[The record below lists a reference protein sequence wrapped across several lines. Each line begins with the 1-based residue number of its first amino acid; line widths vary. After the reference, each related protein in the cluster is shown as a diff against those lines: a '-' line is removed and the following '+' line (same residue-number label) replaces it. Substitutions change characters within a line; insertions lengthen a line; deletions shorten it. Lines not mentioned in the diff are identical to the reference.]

1 MRQRLAVV
9 GVKVA
14 HSVQEVSVLTIKG
27 KRFSRLQ
34 VRFQSPDCPRGSLDL
49 GQASWIVEFM
59 PSQTSAEVRHWAPH
73 FPRSILQQ
81 YGPKALA
88 ILLRFRHGCVN
99 IQMKCPM
106 RQDVS

>member
-1 MRQRLAVV
+1 MRQRFAVV

-14 HSVQEVSVLTIKG
+14 HSVQEIPVLTIEG
-27 KRFSRLQ
+27 ERFSRLQ
-34 VRFQSPDCPRGSLDL
+34 VRFQPPDCPRGRLDL

-59 PSQTSAEVRHWAPH
+59 PSQTSAEVCHWASY

-81 YGPKALA
+81 YCPKALA
-88 ILLRFRHGCVN
+88 ILFRFRHGCVN
-99 IQMKCPM
+99 IQMECPM